1 MCFTKSSLVCWFF
14 PWSTFSFIYCSDLQT
29 GCPGICTLR
38 PSDLALRQYT
48 RCTTPWCTLQEQV
61 KFFINMFFDSLTFT
75 AQYIQYTIIYGCTI
89 FHKYVILEAVEM
101 SVLYQSKNRNCETPE
116 IFSSTPRYNILHRC
130 VFFKIC
136 DMNKQT
142 NRQTDRRFLLSLES
156 TYNPYL
162 SIYFVC
168 MYSFTGSNLTVYL
181 SIIILI
187 VSIYLAIFDEQVGL
201 AYTISLS

>member
-1 MCFTKSSLVCWFF
+1 
-14 PWSTFSFIYCSDLQT
+14 
-29 GCPGICTLR
+29 
-38 PSDLALRQYT
+38 
-48 RCTTPWCTLQEQV
+48 
-61 KFFINMFFDSLTFT
+61 MFFDSLTFT

-201 AYTISLS
+201 AYTIYLS